1 MASVMWGD
9 HCALPGKGWGMGSSK
24 GGATMSNTASRLI
37 MEA

>member
-9 HCALPGKGWGMGSSK
+9 HCALPGKGSSK
-24 GGATMSNTASRLI
+24 GGVTMSNTASRLI